1 LKPFAEVVTQKLGE
15 ILIAHGRPPLTD
27 PRLCENLL
35 KDYCGEYKEEISILV
50 CAVRERIA
58 IDLLISR
65 DGIPRDL
72 LRSLLISRL
81 RKNGSLSESAAQW
94 AVDSWN
100 RAVLNFTRSESEQ
113 SATEG
118 VLPVEDVVVDPN
130 LTAGLAA
137 IANTRDASRPS
148 LPKKPIRPGI
158 LGSVRNPIRAI
169 AVSPLGDRIVSGG
182 DDCTIRLWQVHS
194 GDQTI
199 LGECDGPVAALAFS
213 PNGVM
218 IASASEDGSI
228 RVWDL
233 QSGEALTLGAGG
245 KRSPS
250 VVFSPGGKSLAS
262 ASAEADG
269 VLQVWNLQT
278 GQSRIL
284 KSELGPSSIS
294 FAPDGST
301 IAAAEGTLS
310 HATIRLWDLETG
322 TARVLGQSNR
332 QITAV
337 AFSPAG
343 ESLASGGWDE
353 TVRLW
358 NIRTGAA
365 RVLGKN
371 CSCISTLAF
380 SPNGDAVAACSLDNK
395 VRVWNVATAKS
406 RTVGECQSVNDVAFL
421 ADGRTLVTASA
432 DGTLRLW
439 DASL

>member
-1 LKPFAEVVTQKLGE
+1 MVLKPFAELVTQKLSE

-58 IDLLISR
+58 ADLLISGN
-65 DGIPRDL
+65 GIPRDL
-72 LRSLLISRL
+72 LRSLLINRL
-81 RKNGSLSESAAQW
+81 RKNGSLGESAAQW

-100 RAVLNFTRSESEQ
+100 RAVLNLSRAEAERS
-113 SATEG
+113 AAEG
-118 VLPVEDVVVDPN
+118 VSPGEAAPVDQGLGSTPN
-130 LTAGLAA
+130 IRDEAGL
-137 IANTRDASRPS
+137 S
-148 LPKKPIRPGI
+148 LPKQSPRFGI
-158 LGSVRNPIRAI
+158 LGNVRKSIRSV

-182 DDCTIRLWQVHS
+182 DDCTIRLWQVRS
-194 GDQTI
+194 GNKTI
-199 LGECDGPVAALAFS
+199 LGECDGPVASVAFS

-218 IASASEDGSI
+218 IAAASEDGSI

-278 GQSRIL
+278 GQMRVL
-284 KSELGPSSIS
+284 KGDCGPSSIS
-294 FAPDGST
+294 FSPDGIS
-301 IAAAEGTLS
+301 IAAADGTLS
-310 HATIRLWDLETG
+310 HAAIRLWDLETG
-322 TARVLGQSNR
+322 TARVLGQSSR

-353 TVRLW
+353 LVRLW
-358 NIRTGAA
+358 NIRTGDA

-380 SPNGDAVAACSLDNK
+380 SPNGNAVAACSLDNK
-395 VRVWNVATAKS
+395 IRVWNVTTAKS

-421 ADGRTLVTASA
+421 ADGRALVTASA

>member
-1 LKPFAEVVTQKLGE
+1 MVLKPFAESVAQKLGE

-72 LRSLLISRL
+72 LRSLLVNRL
-81 RKNGSLSESAAQW
+81 RKNSSLNESAAEW
-94 AVDSWN
+94 AVDSWK
-100 RAVLNFTRSESEQ
+100 RAVLNLSRAEAEQ
-113 SATEG
+113 SSAARVISDKA
-118 VLPVEDVVVDPN
+118 VLVDHGLSSTSIPRDQVPFPKQPV
-130 LTAGLAA
+130 
-137 IANTRDASRPS
+137 
-148 LPKKPIRPGI
+148 RPGI
-158 LGSVRNPIRAI
+158 LGNVRKAIRAV
-169 AVSPLGDRIVSGG
+169 AVSPLGDKIVSGG
-182 DDCTIRLWQVHS
+182 DDCTIRLWQAHS
-194 GDQTI
+194 GTRTI
-199 LGECDGPVAALAFS
+199 LGECDGAISSVAFS

-218 IASASEDGSI
+218 VASAGEDGSV

-233 QSGEALTLGAGG
+233 QSREALILGACG

-250 VVFSPGGKSLAS
+250 VIFSPGGKSLAS

-269 VLQVWNLQT
+269 AIQVWNLQT
-278 GQSRIL
+278 GQTRVL
-284 KSELGPSSIS
+284 KGVHGPSSIS
-294 FAPDGST
+294 FSPDGGS
-301 IAAAEGTLS
+301 IAAADGTLS
-310 HATIRLWDLETG
+310 HAAIRLWDLETG

-358 NIRTGAA
+358 NVRTGEA

-380 SPNGDAVAACSLDNK
+380 SGNGNAVAACSLDNK
-395 VRVWNVATAKS
+395 IRVWNAATAKS
-406 RTVGECQSVNDVAFL
+406 RTVGECPGVNDVAFL
-421 ADGRTLVTASA
+421 IDGRTLVTGSS